1 MYDDISD
8 YELLD
13 KVSDNEIATEKLF
26 EKYKPLIHKI
36 ANKFYYRNQIAGFE
50 LNDLIQEGMVGFS
63 VALNT
68 YDQNKEASFF
78 TFAKLCIIRKML
90 TFISSANRQKHQ
102 LLNESISVERF
113 AEETKQNEV
122 IFSDNGS
129 NPENLILSLES
140 TKEMMN
146 EIEKELTTFES
157 EVFELKTAGFDNN
170 EIAELLDKE
179 KKSIINAVSRIKAKI
194 NNYLKNRK

>member
-1 MYDDISD
+1 
-8 YELLD
+8 
-13 KVSDNEIATEKLF
+13 
-26 EKYKPLIHKI
+26 
-36 ANKFYYRNQIAGFE
+36 
-50 LNDLIQEGMVGFS
+50 MVGFS